1 MATRKERALALM
13 QTWCDALLAYQVE
26 EFSTEYLHGSLLCP
40 ACHIIHGRC
49 ADLAYPLVT
58 LWAQTGR
65 EAYLRAAVEL
75 VDWTEAN
82 LVCEGG
88 GYRNDAGNRWTG
100 ITAFSAMSLAEALL
114 HYGDRLDSAL
124 RERWLNI
131 FARLCGYMIHFLYRA
146 KSQHQLFRRRRG
158 PVRAGAPVAGRRGL
172 AGAGARAG
180 ALLPRAF

>member
-1 MATRKERALALM
+1 M
-13 QTWCDALLAYQVE
+13 
-26 EFSTEYLHGSLLCP
+26 G
-40 ACHIIHGRC
+40 
-49 ADLAYPLVT
+49 AD
-58 LWAQTGR
+58 GR

-131 FARLCGYMIHFLYRA
+131 FARLCGYMIHFYTVQNPNINYSAGGAAL
-146 KSQHQLFRRRRG
+146 
-158 PVRAGAPVAGRRGL
+158 VRAGAPVAGRRGL

>member
-75 VDWTEAN
+75 VDWTEAVSYTH
-82 LVCEGG
+82 L
-88 GYRNDAGNRWTG
+88 T
-100 ITAFSAMSLAEALL
+100 
-114 HYGDRLDSAL
+114 
-124 RERWLNI
+124 
-131 FARLCGYMIHFLYRA
+131 
-146 KSQHQLFRRRRG
+146 
-158 PVRAGAPVAGRRGL
+158 
-172 AGAGARAG
+172 
-180 ALLPRAF
+180 LPTT